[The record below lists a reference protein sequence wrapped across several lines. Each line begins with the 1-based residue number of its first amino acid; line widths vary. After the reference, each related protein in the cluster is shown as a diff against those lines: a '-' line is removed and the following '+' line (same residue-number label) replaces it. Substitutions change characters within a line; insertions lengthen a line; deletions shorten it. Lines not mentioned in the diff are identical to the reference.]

1 MAISEKAL
9 AKMAESGVIATLFP
23 GTTFFLGSNNYAPV
37 KKLSDAGVKI
47 ALATDYNPG
56 SCHIQ
61 SMPFIISLACI
72 IWECQWRMPCC
83 LQPIIQQKHYNLK
96 RWLVQLK

>member
-1 MAISEKAL
+1 MAISDKGIR
-9 AKMAESGVIATLFP
+9 KMAESGVIATLLP

-37 KKLSDAGVKI
+37 NKLQNAGVDI
-47 ALATDYNPG
+47 ALATDFNPG

-72 IWECQWRMPCC
+72 YMGMSVEDA
-83 LQPIIQQKHYNLK
+83 LLSATYNSAKTLK
-96 RWLVQLK
+96 S